1 MAPIT
6 ACTDILKKGGYI
18 RFTNYLENLK
28 TEMDKL
34 QVNTLNDFIFRYAD
48 TNQNEPVPKAAKINT
63 ENLIKQIDSDPHYTW
78 KENNKNPKTIESKL
92 KLFDCINCDICIPVC
107 PNTANFSFKVD
118 TATEH
123 YSDYFYKNGT
133 FVPENEQIYI
143 LEKNQQIGNIAE
155 FCNDCGN
162 CETFCPEVGAPY
174 KIKPR
179 FYIKYEDLN
188 SIDTLN
194 GFHFKSP
201 YSILA
206 KINGIIIEL
215 EYNFDQSLYIWE
227 TGQITMHFSEK
238 NALIRYNI
246 NADIEEGIIIK
257 LEPYII
263 SKIILKNYIKHRDY
277 FPSYL

>member
-1 MAPIT
+1 M
-6 ACTDILKKGGYI
+6 
-18 RFTNYLENLK
+18 
-28 TEMDKL
+28 
-34 QVNTLNDFIFRYAD
+34 
-48 TNQNEPVPKAAKINT
+48 
-63 ENLIKQIDSDPHYTW
+63 
-78 KENNKNPKTIESKL
+78 
-92 KLFDCINCDICIPVC
+92 
-107 PNTANFSFKVD
+107 D

-179 FYIKYEDLN
+179 FFIKYEDLN

-227 TGQITMHFSEK
+227 TSQITMHFSEK
-238 NALIRYNI
+238 NELIRYNI